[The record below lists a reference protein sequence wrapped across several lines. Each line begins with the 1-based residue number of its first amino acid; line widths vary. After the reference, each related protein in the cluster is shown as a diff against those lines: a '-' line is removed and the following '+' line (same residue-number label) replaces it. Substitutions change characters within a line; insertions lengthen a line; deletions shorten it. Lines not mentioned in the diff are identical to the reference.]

1 MGMDMYAENILDH
14 YKNPRNFG
22 KLNNPTGT
30 YKDSNPL
37 CGDEVEIQLQLS
49 GDKIDQIAFTGRGC
63 AISQASTSMLTEQIK
78 GKEIGYVKKLT
89 QQDTVSMLGIS
100 IGPTRMKCALL
111 GLRTLQKGIWGMS
124 APSDLTNLQ

>member
-22 KLNNPTGT
+22 RLLSPTRV

-49 GDKIDQIAFTGRGC
+49 GDKINEIAFSGRGC
-63 AISQASTSMLTEQIK
+63 AISQASTSMLTEQVK
-78 GKEIGYVKKLT
+78 GKEIEFVKNLT
-89 QQDTVSMLGIS
+89 QQDIVSMMGIS

-111 GLRTLQKGIWGMS
+111 GLRTLQKGLWGMN
-124 APSDLTNLQ
+124 AATDLTNVQ

>member
-1 MGMDMYAENILDH
+1 MGMDMYAENILEH

-22 KLNNPTGT
+22 KLQTPTQT

-49 GDKIDQIAFTGRGC
+49 GDGINDVAFTGRGC

-78 GKEIGYVKKLT
+78 GKEIEYVKNLT
-89 QQDTVSMLGIS
+89 QQDIVSMLGIS

-111 GLRTLQKGIWGMS
+111 GLRTLQKGLWGMNT
-124 APSDLTNLQ
+124 PSGLTNLQ

>member
-37 CGDEVEIQLQLS
+37 CGDEVEIQLKLS
-49 GDKIDQIAFTGRGC
+49 GDKIDQIAFAGRGC
-63 AISQASTSMLTEQIK
+63 AISRASTSMLTEQIQ
-78 GKEIGYVKKLT
+78 GREIGYVKNLT
-89 QQDTVSMLGIS
+89 QQDIVSMLGIP

-111 GLRTLQKGIWGMS
+111 GLRTLQKGLWGMS